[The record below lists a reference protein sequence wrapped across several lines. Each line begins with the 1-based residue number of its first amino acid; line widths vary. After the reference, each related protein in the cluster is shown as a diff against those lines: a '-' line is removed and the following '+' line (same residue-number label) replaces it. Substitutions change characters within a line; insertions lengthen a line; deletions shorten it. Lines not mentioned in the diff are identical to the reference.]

1 MQPFHHDDDPRS
13 TEALFQEYIL
23 PTYARFPLSLARG
36 AGSRVWDEAS
46 KEYLDFGAGIAVC
59 SVGHAH
65 PRITAMITR
74 QAETLGHTSNL
85 YYTRPQGL
93 LAGKINELVGL
104 AGRCFFCNSGAEANE
119 GLYKLA
125 RRFGNLTQPGGRFE
139 VVTFQHS
146 FHGRTLAGIAA
157 TGQEKVR
164 KGFEPLTPG
173 FVQATFNDLASV
185 EAVINER
192 TAAILLEPIQG
203 EIGVVPAT
211 PEFLQGLRKIC
222 DERGLLLMFDEI
234 QCGLGRTGDWCG
246 WRSLGAPE
254 VEPDAI
260 SWAKGMAGS
269 FPMGAIWVRDRSITM
284 ADGTVS
290 RLGDLYGPG
299 SHGTTFGGNPIA
311 CMAALETYRII
322 EEDALLA
329 NASEMGTLAK
339 SAIAGLKSSWI
350 EEVRGIG
357 LMIGIVL
364 NVDRFS
370 SHPRTRDNPRS
381 PALQVVDGLQEAGL
395 LAVPSGTHVIR
406 WLPPLNVSR
415 AEVERAV
422 SILGGVLDHLAE
434 SAQSRP

>member
-1 MQPFHHDDDPRS
+1 MQPFHHTDDPRS
-13 TEALFQEYIL
+13 TEALFQEYVL

-36 AGSRVWDEAS
+36 AGSRVWDETG

-65 PRITAMITR
+65 PRITAVITR

-85 YYTRPQGL
+85 YHTRPQGL
-93 LAGKINELVGL
+93 LARKINELVGL

-125 RRFGNLTQPGGRFE
+125 RRFGNLTAPGGRFE
-139 VVTFQHS
+139 IITFQHS
-146 FHGRTLAGIAA
+146 FHGRTLAGLAA

-173 FVQATFNDLASV
+173 FVQAAFNDLASV
-185 EAVINER
+185 EAAINER

-203 EIGVVPAT
+203 EIGVIPAT
-211 PEFLQGLRKIC
+211 PEFLRGLRKIC
-222 DERGLLLMFDEI
+222 DDRGLLLMFDEI

-269 FPMGAIWVRDRSITM
+269 FPMGAIWVRDRPITM
-284 ADGTVS
+284 TDGTEG

-322 EEDALLA
+322 EDERLLA
-329 NASEMGTLAK
+329 NASEMGALATN
-339 SAIAGLKSSWI
+339 AIGGLRSPWI

-357 LMIGIVL
+357 LMIGLVL
-364 NVDRFS
+364 KADAFS
-370 SHPRTRDNPRS
+370 SHSQTRDDGRS
-381 PALQVVDGLQEAGL
+381 PALQVVAGLQEAGL
-395 LAVPSGTHVIR
+395 LAVPSGTHVVR

-415 AEVERAV
+415 TEVERAV
-422 SILGGVLDHLAE
+422 SILGSVLDDLG
-434 SAQSRP
+434 